1 MRWIDVNVAAA
12 AAGGRVVSLHVHL
25 GHARILLHKGLH
37 LAVERRGRPSTG
49 AEALLGAAL
58 GARIDE
64 TVTLEAVV
72 ALDVLGHLPERVG
85 GRAFGSAAEEGSH
98 NCGSLYEGEEEFR
111 RVTSSG

>member
-1 MRWIDVNVAAA
+1 MGRIDVNVAGGAAA
-12 AAGGRVVSLHVHL
+12 AAGARVVVVSLHVHL

-37 LAVERRGRPSTG
+37 LAVEWRGRPGTG

-58 GARIDE
+58 GSRVDE

-85 GRAFGSAAEEGSH
+85 G
-98 NCGSLYEGEEEFR
+98 
-111 RVTSSG
+111 

>member
-1 MRWIDVNVAAA
+1 MGWVDVDVAAT
-12 AAGGRVVSLHVHL
+12 AAGRGVVSLHVHL

-58 GARIDE
+58 GARVDE

-85 GRAFGSAAEEGSH
+85 GGAFGAAAQEGGH
-98 NCGSLYEGEEEFR
+98 DCGSLYERRGEIEECS
-111 RVTSSG
+111 V